1 MTPSPAEPGK
11 LPSFEEALA
20 ELEVIV
26 RELEAGDI
34 SLETALQ
41 RYEAGVGLLKHC
53 YTQLQQAEQ
62 KILLLAG
69 EDADGRPVTQP
80 FDHAPAVESEG
91 TERRRRP
98 RLKDTEY

>member
-1 MTPSPAEPGK
+1 MTPTPAEPGK
-11 LPSFEEALA
+11 LPTFEEALA

-34 SLETALQ
+34 SLESALQ

-53 YTQLQQAEQ
+53 YAQLQQAEQ

-69 EDADGRPVTQP
+69 EDAEGRPVTQP
-80 FDHAPAVESEG
+80 FNHAPALEG
-91 TERRRRP
+91 EGPQRRRP